1 MKNVLRFVLPLI
13 VVLGVLAL
21 VASALA
27 ERLAMR
33 WALRDLEARDHLI
46 VNTLATSLAPLLVA
60 EVEPAVIRTVMSR
73 ATRDERLMAVG
84 LCGPDGAVRIGTES
98 LPRGM
103 DCRDAPRP
111 GASKRA
117 VVELD
122 GGPVHVM
129 AFPLDPQDPDQASLI
144 LVHDLRYVTKRVGDA
159 HGYVFLFFT
168 VLTGL
173 VSVVT
178 VVIARVTLRR
188 WVSAVRAAMIEVETS
203 TSETPG
209 APGEIQPILQE
220 VRALVRD
227 LKGGVRERDDSLVR
241 WDPRVLR
248 EVIDRELA
256 GDEVITVSNREPYIH
271 VRGKDGAVEIQF
283 PASGLVSALDP
294 VMRACGGT
302 WVAHGSGTADR
313 ETADEHARV
322 RVPPQDPA
330 YTLRRVWL
338 SPKEEQGYYYGFANE
353 GLWPLCHLAHARPQF
368 RREDWEQYQSVNRRF
383 ADAVVE
389 ESRSEDP
396 IVLVQDYHFALLPRM
411 IHERLPASTVITFWH
426 IPWPNPEAFAI
437 CPWREEI
444 LEGLLGSTILG
455 FHTRFHCN
463 NFIDTVDRTVE
474 SRIDREYSNISY
486 QGRTTLVQHYPISVE
501 FPSRWLQE
509 QSSVPEA
516 RVRVRIANAMAK
528 DVRLGVGVDR
538 LDYTKGIVE
547 RLRAVERLLDT
558 HPEWVGHFSFVQIAA
573 PSRSDIERYRRFSE
587 EVTAVADA
595 INERFA
601 RPGYVP
607 VHLRVAHHSP
617 PEVFEYYR
625 GADLCFVSSLHDGM
639 NLVAKEF
646 VSARDDEQ
654 GVLLLSLFTGASRE
668 LPEALVVNPYDT
680 DECARALHRALVMTP
695 EEQRGRMRRMRG
707 YVGEYN
713 IYRWAGRML
722 MDAARIRARNRLLVR
737 LPEFSPQ

>member
-1 MKNVLRFVLPLI
+1 MKNVLRFVLPLL

-21 VASALA
+21 VASMLA

-73 ATRDERLMAVG
+73 ATRDARLMAVG
-84 LCGPDGAVRIGTES
+84 LCGPDGAVRIGTEL

-103 DCRDAPRP
+103 DCRNAPRL
-111 GASKRA
+111 GASRRA
-117 VVELD
+117 LVELD
-122 GGPVHVM
+122 AGPAHVM
-129 AFPLDPQDPDQASLI
+129 AFPLDPQHPEQAGLI
-144 LVHDLRYVTKRVGDA
+144 LVHDLSYLTKRIEDA

-178 VVIARVTLRR
+178 VVIARVSLRR
-188 WVSAVRAAMIEVETS
+188 WVSAVRAAMTQVGTS
-203 TSETPG
+203 ASEAPA

-220 VRALVRD
+220 VRTLVRE

-241 WDPRVLR
+241 WDPSVLR

-256 GDEVITVSNREPYIH
+256 GDEVIAVSNREPYIH
-271 VRGKDGAVEIQF
+271 VRGKDGTVEVRF

-302 WVAHGSGTADR
+302 WVAHGSGDADR
-313 ETADEHARV
+313 EAADEHARV

-338 SPKEEQGYYYGFANE
+338 SAKEEQGYYYGFANE

-368 RREDWEQYQSVNRRF
+368 RSEDWEQYQRVNRRF

-389 ESRSEDP
+389 ESRSDDP

-411 IHERLPASTVITFWH
+411 IQERLPASTVITFWH

-486 QGRTTLVQHYPISVE
+486 RGRTTLVQHYPISVE
-501 FPSRWLQE
+501 CPSRWLQG
-509 QSSVPEA
+509 QPSVPEA
-516 RVRVRIANAMAK
+516 RVRVRNANAMAK

-558 HPEWVGHFSFVQIAA
+558 HPEWVGRFSFVQIAA

-587 EVTAVADA
+587 EVSAVAGA

-601 RPGYVP
+601 RPGYAP

-646 VSARDDEQ
+646 VAARDDEQ

-695 EEQRGRMRRMRG
+695 EEQRSRMRRMRG
-707 YVGEYN
+707 YVREYN

-737 LPEFSPQ
+737 LPELSAE

>member
-1 MKNVLRFVLPLI
+1 MTQV
-13 VVLGVLAL
+13 GTSAGE
-21 VASALA
+21 ASA
-27 ERLAMR
+27 
-33 WALRDLEARDHLI
+33 
-46 VNTLATSLAPLLVA
+46 
-60 EVEPAVIRTVMSR
+60 
-73 ATRDERLMAVG
+73 
-84 LCGPDGAVRIGTES
+84 
-98 LPRGM
+98 
-103 DCRDAPRP
+103 
-111 GASKRA
+111 
-117 VVELD
+117 
-122 GGPVHVM
+122 
-129 AFPLDPQDPDQASLI
+129 
-144 LVHDLRYVTKRVGDA
+144 
-159 HGYVFLFFT
+159 
-168 VLTGL
+168 
-173 VSVVT
+173 
-178 VVIARVTLRR
+178 
-188 WVSAVRAAMIEVETS
+188 
-203 TSETPG
+203 

-220 VRALVRD
+220 VRTLVRE

-241 WDPRVLR
+241 WDPSVLR
-248 EVIDRELA
+248 EVIARELA
-256 GDEVITVSNREPYIH
+256 GDEVIAVSNREPYIH
-271 VRGKDGAVEIQF
+271 VRGKDGAVDVRF

-302 WVAHGSGTADR
+302 WVAHGSGDADR
-313 ETADEHARV
+313 EVADEHARV

-338 SPKEEQGYYYGFANE
+338 SAEEEQGYYYGFANE

-368 RREDWEQYQSVNRRF
+368 RSADWEQYQRVNRRF

-396 IVLVQDYHFALLPRM
+396 IVLVQDYHLALLPRM
-411 IHERLPASTVITFWH
+411 IQERLPASTVITFWH

-463 NFIDTVDRTVE
+463 NFIDTVDRTLE
-474 SRIDREYSNISY
+474 SRIDREYSTVSY
-486 QGRTTLVQHYPISVE
+486 HQQTTLVQHYPISVE
-501 FPSRWLQE
+501 CPSRWLQG
-509 QSSVPEA
+509 QPSVPEA
-516 RVRVRIANAMAK
+516 RLRVRSANAMAK

-558 HPEWVGHFSFVQIAA
+558 RPEWVGRFSFVQIAA

-587 EVTAVADA
+587 EVTAVAAA

-601 RPGYVP
+601 RPGYAP
-607 VHLRVAHHSP
+607 VYLRVAHHSP

-639 NLVAKEF
+639 NLVGKEF

-695 EEQRGRMRRMRG
+695 EEQRSRMRRMRG
-707 YVGEYN
+707 YVREYN

-722 MDAARIRARNRLLVR
+722 MDAARIRARNRLLSR
-737 LPEFSPQ
+737 CPDLSAQ